1 MLGRLG
7 LAFVF
12 GVTIAAGAPAAVGTI
27 FGSGFT
33 AFAQQTPGDNE
44 APPPAKPPVNDEAG
58 PEDSPAPAFPGATPA
73 PPAPPVAQPAAPP
86 PAPAAPPVATP
97 ATPAPPAPPPAA
109 ETPAPQPEE
118 PVVTTPAAPA
128 PEEKVGKRGR
138 PAKELFAAKKR
149 PSHQPPAAIG
159 YYPRGCLAGGVEL
172 PIDGPHWQV
181 MRLSRNRNWGHPTLV
196 RFIKNF
202 SERAAKV
209 TGWRGILIGDMAQP
223 RGGPAT
229 SGHTSHQTGL
239 DVDIWYLPEPDHR
252 LSREE
257 RDEMPFSNLV
267 ADDWKHINPKTY
279 TPQHLALIKAA
290 AEAPEVERVLANA
303 AIKKKLCETATGDRS
318 WLRKVR
324 PWYGHHDHIHVRLQC
339 PAGAT
344 ECRHQPPP
352 PDDEGCKASDF
363 TFWFTKALQPKKPS
377 TKPPRQIYL
386 SDLPAAC
393 KAVLNAP

>member
-1 MLGRLG
+1 
-7 LAFVF
+7 
-12 GVTIAAGAPAAVGTI
+12 P
-27 FGSGFT
+27 
-33 AFAQQTPGDNE
+33 E
-44 APPPAKPPVNDEAG
+44 APVV
-58 PEDSPAPAFPGATPA
+58 TA
-73 PPAPPVAQPAAPP
+73 PPA
-86 PAPAAPPVATP
+86 APAAPSAPVTEEKPEKKAEPEKIGKGGGTP
-97 ATPAPPAPPPAA
+97 A
-109 ETPAPQPEE
+109 
-118 PVVTTPAAPA
+118 
-128 PEEKVGKRGR
+128 KF
-138 PAKELFAAKKR
+138 LFAAKKL
-149 PSHQPPAAIG
+149 PSHQAPAAIG

-181 MRLSRNRNWGHPTLV
+181 MRLSRNRNWGHPSLV

-209 TGWRGILIGDMAQP
+209 TGWRGILVGDMSQP

-239 DVDIWYLPEPDHR
+239 DVDIWYRPEPDHP

-257 RDEMPFSNLV
+257 REDLPFSNLV

-279 TPQHLALIKAA
+279 TPQHLAFIRAA

-324 PWYGHHDHIHVRLQC
+324 PWYGHHDHIHVRLAC
-339 PAGAT
+339 PAGST
-344 ECRHQPPP
+344 ECHKQPPVP
-352 PDDEGCKASDF
+352 EDEGCAPKDF
-363 TFWFTKALQPKKPS
+363 EFWFTKALQPKKPG
-377 TKPPRQIYL
+377 KPAKQIML
-386 SDLPAAC
+386 ADLPAAC